1 MGEKINGEIH
11 ENRTETRTG
20 GKTSQSTSSTEARTR
35 RARTTRTRGTR
46 RTRTEAEKEKL
57 LIMANL
63 NEEKLN
69 EQQEKYDK
77 EMAERKKAGIT
88 QKEPVKLS
96 VSSDGAIEEAK
107 PKRARKRRTKKQ
119 SIDTEPIE
127 KLLITTTGIIATRP
141 DMGMWKM
148 TKQEAHAIAEPLGQ
162 VLEKYDLA
170 ISVDCATIKLL
181 NGWSNYFEDANTR
194 IMIDML

>member
-1 MGEKINGEIH
+1 
-11 ENRTETRTG
+11 
-20 GKTSQSTSSTEARTR
+20 
-35 RARTTRTRGTR
+35 
-46 RTRTEAEKEKL
+46 
-57 LIMANL
+57 MANL
-63 NEEKLN
+63 NEEKLDK
-69 EQQEKYDK
+69 QQEKYNK
-77 EMAERKKAGIT
+77 EMTERKEAGIT

-107 PKRARKRRTKKQ
+107 PKRTRKRRTKKQ

-170 ISVDCATIKLL
+170 KPITDNAPELSLLVAVLGFTVPRAVMTISVRKEKNKDGFKGKAVHTGSTGKTLDENRKSEKLVEQ
-181 NGWSNYFEDANTR
+181 NDRKRTAISSTDA
-194 IMIDML
+194 IFGSPL

>member
-1 MGEKINGEIH
+1 
-11 ENRTETRTG
+11 
-20 GKTSQSTSSTEARTR
+20 
-35 RARTTRTRGTR
+35 
-46 RTRTEAEKEKL
+46 
-57 LIMANL
+57 MANL

-69 EQQEKYDK
+69 EQQEKYNK
-77 EMAERKKAGIT
+77 EMAERKEAGIT

-107 PKRARKRRTKKQ
+107 PKRTRKRRTKKQ

-127 KLLITTTGIIATRP
+127 KLLITATGIIATRP

-170 ISVDCATIKLL
+170 KPITDNAPELSLLVAVLGFTVPRAVMTISVRKEKNKDGFKGKAVNTGSAGKTLDENRKSEKLVEQ
-181 NGWSNYFEDANTR
+181 NDRKRTAISSTDA
-194 IMIDML
+194 IFGSPL

>member
-1 MGEKINGEIH
+1 
-11 ENRTETRTG
+11 
-20 GKTSQSTSSTEARTR
+20 
-35 RARTTRTRGTR
+35 
-46 RTRTEAEKEKL
+46 
-57 LIMANL
+57 MADL

-107 PKRARKRRTKKQ
+107 PKRTRKRRTKKQ

-170 ISVDCATIKLL
+170 KPITDNAPELSLLVAVLGFTVPRAAMTISVRKEKNKDGFKGKAVNTGSAGKTLDENRKSEKLVEQNDGKRAAIL
-181 NGWSNYFEDANTR
+181 STSAVFGSP
-194 IMIDML
+194 L

>member
-1 MGEKINGEIH
+1 
-11 ENRTETRTG
+11 
-20 GKTSQSTSSTEARTR
+20 
-35 RARTTRTRGTR
+35 
-46 RTRTEAEKEKL
+46 
-57 LIMANL
+57 MANL

-69 EQQEKYDK
+69 EQQEKYAK
-77 EMAERKKAGIT
+77 EMAERKEAGIT

-96 VSSDGAIEEAK
+96 VSSDGTIEEEK
-107 PKRARKRRTKKQ
+107 PKRTRKRRTKKQ

-170 ISVDCATIKLL
+170 KPITDNAPELSLLVAVLGFAVPRVAMTVSIRKEKNKDGFKGTVVRTGSTGKTLDENRKSEKLVEQNDGKHSAVL
-181 NGWSNYFEDANTR
+181 STNGVFGSP
-194 IMIDML
+194 L

>member
-1 MGEKINGEIH
+1 
-11 ENRTETRTG
+11 
-20 GKTSQSTSSTEARTR
+20 
-35 RARTTRTRGTR
+35 
-46 RTRTEAEKEKL
+46 
-57 LIMANL
+57 MANL

-69 EQQEKYDK
+69 EQQEKYNK
-77 EMAERKKAGIT
+77 EMAERKEAGIS

-107 PKRARKRRTKKQ
+107 PKRTRKRRTKKQ

-141 DMGMWKM
+141 DMSMWKM

-170 ISVDCATIKLL
+170 KPITDNAPELSLLVAVLGFTVPRAAMTISVRKGKNKDGFKGKAVNTGSAGKTLDENRKSEKLVEQNDRKRAAISSTDVVFGNPL
-181 NGWSNYFEDANTR
+181 
-194 IMIDML
+194 